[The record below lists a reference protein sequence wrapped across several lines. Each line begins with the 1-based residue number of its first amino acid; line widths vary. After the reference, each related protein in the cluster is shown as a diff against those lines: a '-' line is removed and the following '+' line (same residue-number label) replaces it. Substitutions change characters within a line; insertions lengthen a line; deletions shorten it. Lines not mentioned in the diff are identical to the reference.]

1 MGASP
6 VPIVPAGEDLC
17 LDFANT
23 LAWRGSANPT
33 ERLSRFADLLDWLR
47 SAAAMSTEM
56 LREAER
62 WADADPD
69 KAAAL
74 FTQAIALREAIYR
87 MFAALAVGDAAVE
100 RDIAALNE
108 ALAAA
113 PPRTR
118 LVPTEAGYAWAAEPA
133 AIAMPTLLAPVLWS
147 AADLLA
153 QNDRS
158 RVRRCANDACL
169 WLFIDRSKGG
179 TRRWCDM
186 SSCGNRAKSR
196 RHYLRTKSGAGGEP
210 A

>member
-1 MGASP
+1 MAA
-6 VPIVPAGEDLC
+6 VLPIPPAGEDLC

-47 SAAAMSTEM
+47 STAAMPAEI

-62 WADADPD
+62 RADAHPD

-87 MFAALAVGDAAVE
+87 MFAVLAVGDAAAK

-113 PPRTR
+113 PSRTR
-118 LVPTEAGYAWAAEPA
+118 LVPTEAGYAWAAQPAA
-133 AIAMPTLLAPVLWS
+133 AIAMPTLLAP
-147 AADLLA
+147 
-153 QNDRS
+153 
-158 RVRRCANDACL
+158 
-169 WLFIDRSKGG
+169 
-179 TRRWCDM
+179 
-186 SSCGNRAKSR
+186 
-196 RHYLRTKSGAGGEP
+196 
-210 A
+210 

>member
-1 MGASP
+1 MAAA
-6 VPIVPAGEDLC
+6 VLPIPPAGEDLC

-23 LAWRGSANPT
+23 LSWRGSANPT
-33 ERLSRFADLLDWLR
+33 ERLSRFANLLDWLR
-47 SAAAMSTEM
+47 SVAAMPTEM

-62 WADADPD
+62 WAAASSDD
-69 KAAAL
+69 AAAL
-74 FTQAIALREAIYR
+74 FAQAIALRETIYR
-87 MFAALAVGDAAVE
+87 MFAALADGNAAVE
-100 RDIAALNE
+100 RDIGQLNE

-133 AIAMPTLLAPVLWS
+133 AIAMPALLAPVLWS

-153 QNDRS
+153 QNARS

-210 A
+210 G

>member
-1 MGASP
+1 MSTLP
-6 VPIVPAGEDLC
+6 VPIRPAGDDLC

-23 LAWRGSANPT
+23 LAWRGSTRPT
-33 ERLSRFADLLDWLR
+33 ERLSGFADLLGWLG
-47 SAAAMSTEM
+47 SARVMPPEM

-62 WADADPD
+62 CTAGE
-69 KAAAL
+69 AAAV
-74 FTQAIALREAIYR
+74 FARAIALREASYR
-87 MFAALAVGDAAVE
+87 MFAKLAAGNAAAGS
-100 RDIAALNE
+100 DIALLND

-113 PPRTR
+113 PPRSR
-118 LVPTEAGYAWAAEPA
+118 LVAMDGGYAWAAEPGGISA
-133 AIAMPTLLAPVLWS
+133 ATLLAPVLWS

-158 RVRRCANDACL
+158 RVRRCANDECL

-196 RHYLRTKSGAGGEP
+196 RHYLRTRSGAGGEP